1 MQVHAGGFL
10 KIRLMITKPTLPTNS
25 SQYLY
30 EITAWIRLIE
40 FLNQENTHM
49 KNRLSVVI
57 EGIYNKENVAMA
69 EHFQNQFIVKDDVYD
84 HMLHDLNKQVGKWQQ
99 NTICPALL
107 KDLKKSHANLC
118 HQIESLEREQA
129 VIRKDYNTYLSS
141 LG

>member
-1 MQVHAGGFL
+1 
-10 KIRLMITKPTLPTNS
+10 MITKPTLHNNS

-30 EITAWIRLIE
+30 EISAWIRLIE

-57 EGIYNKENVAMA
+57 EGIYNREHVAMA
-69 EHFQNQFIVKDDVYD
+69 EHFQNQLIVKDDVYD
-84 HMLHDLNKQVGKWQQ
+84 HVLHDLNKQAAKWQQ

-129 VIRKDYNTYLSS
+129 VIRKDYNTYLYS
-141 LG
+141 LC

>member
-1 MQVHAGGFL
+1 
-10 KIRLMITKPTLPTNS
+10 MITKPTLHNNS

-57 EGIYNKENVAMA
+57 EGIYNREHVAMA

-84 HMLHDLNKQVGKWQQ
+84 HMLHDLNKQAAKWQQ
-99 NTICPALL
+99 NTVCPALL
-107 KDLKKSHANLC
+107 KELKKSHINLC
-118 HQIESLEREQA
+118 HQIESLEKEQA
-129 VIRKDYNTYLSS
+129 VIRKDFNTYLSS
-141 LG
+141 LC

>member
-10 KIRLMITKPTLPTNS
+10 KLRLMTAKPTLHKNS

-30 EITAWIRLIE
+30 EINAWVRLIE
-40 FLNQENTHM
+40 FFNQENTHM

-57 EGIYNKENVAMA
+57 EGIYNKEHVAMA

-84 HMLHDLNKQVGKWQQ
+84 HMLHDLNKQAEKWQQ
-99 NTICPALL
+99 NTICPPILN
-107 KDLKKSHANLC
+107 DLKKSHTNLC

-129 VIRKDYNTYLSS
+129 VIRKDYNTYLSA
-141 LG
+141 LD

>member
-1 MQVHAGGFL
+1 
-10 KIRLMITKPTLPTNS
+10 MITKPTLHNNS

-30 EITAWIRLIE
+30 EISAWIRLIE

-57 EGIYNKENVAMA
+57 EGIYNREHVAMA
-69 EHFQNQFIVKDDVYD
+69 EHFQNQFIVKDHVYD
-84 HMLHDLNKQVGKWQQ
+84 HMLHDLNKQAAKWQQ

-107 KDLKKSHANLC
+107 KELKKSHANLC

-129 VIRKDYNTYLSS
+129 FIRKDYNTYLSS

>member
-1 MQVHAGGFL
+1 
-10 KIRLMITKPTLPTNS
+10 MITKPTLHNNS

-30 EITAWIRLIE
+30 ETTAWIRLIE

-57 EGIYNKENVAMA
+57 EGIYNREHVAMA

-84 HMLHDLNKQVGKWQQ
+84 HMLHDLNKQAAKWQQ
-99 NTICPALL
+99 NTVCPALL

-141 LG
+141 LC

>member
-1 MQVHAGGFL
+1 
-10 KIRLMITKPTLPTNS
+10 MITKPTLHNNS

-30 EITAWIRLIE
+30 EITAWLRLIE
-40 FLNQENTHM
+40 FLNHENTHM

-57 EGIYNKENVAMA
+57 EGIYNREHVAMA

-84 HMLHDLNKQVGKWQQ
+84 HMLHDLNKQAVKWQQ
-99 NTICPALL
+99 NTICPALW

-141 LG
+141 LF

>member
-1 MQVHAGGFL
+1 
-10 KIRLMITKPTLPTNS
+10 MITKPTLHNNS

-57 EGIYNKENVAMA
+57 EGIYNREHVAMA

-84 HMLHDLNKQVGKWQQ
+84 HMLHDLNKQTAKWQQ
-99 NTICPALL
+99 NTVCPALL
-107 KDLKKSHANLC
+107 KELKKSHVNLC
-118 HQIESLEREQA
+118 HQIESLEKEQS
-129 VIRKDYNTYLSS
+129 VIRKDFNTYLSS
-141 LG
+141 LC